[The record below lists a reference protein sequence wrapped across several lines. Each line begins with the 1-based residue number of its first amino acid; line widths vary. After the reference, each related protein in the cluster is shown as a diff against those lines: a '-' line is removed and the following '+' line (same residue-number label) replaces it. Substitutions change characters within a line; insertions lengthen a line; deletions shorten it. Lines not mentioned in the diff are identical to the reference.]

1 MYGSM
6 RKKFLDDLLYD
17 EVVGKIPTFLLFS
30 STSPNFRTSSLSPRI
45 LFFNTF
51 LKIKKREFESLFRK
65 KLIISN

>member
-30 STSPNFRTSSLSPRI
+30 STSPNFRTSSLMTKFSVSEI
-45 LFFNTF
+45 T
-51 LKIKKREFESLFRK
+51 
-65 KLIISN
+65 LIVDPQI